1 MKGTKTP
8 LVVILL
14 ALTVTL
20 AAQRSQKQTVVL
32 NGGFPKTRTVQAAVQ
47 DLGRKRNITPPAATH
62 KKKKVL

>member
-32 NGGFPKTRTVQAAVQ
+32 NGGSRITGTVLAADQ
-47 DLGRKRNITPPAATH
+47 DSVKMRITTPQVITL
-62 KKKKVL
+62 KK